1 MKLFIAGRS
10 PRSDLAVENLH
21 RMLAGNPEDDFELT
35 VIDVLEDPQLAEDDF
50 VLATPTLIKVAPT
63 PSRRI
68 IGDLSDRT
76 SLLRGLDIRDKA
88 LPGDPKTT

>member
-10 PRSDLAVENLH
+10 PRSDLAIENLH
-21 RMLAGNPEDDFELT
+21 RILAGNPDDDLELT

-76 SLLRGLDIRDKA
+76 SLLRALDIRDNS
-88 LPGDPKTT
+88 LPEDPKTR